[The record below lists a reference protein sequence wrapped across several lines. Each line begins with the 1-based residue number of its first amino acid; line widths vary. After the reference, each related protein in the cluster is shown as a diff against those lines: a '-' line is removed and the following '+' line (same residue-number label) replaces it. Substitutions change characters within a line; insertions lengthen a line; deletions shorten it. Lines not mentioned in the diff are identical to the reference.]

1 MGYYNFLHLG
11 DMFIHL
17 FRAYVTYLLDTCYGR
32 AGQQRTL
39 QGGKKA
45 VEFKGAG
52 ENGNHIL
59 PEAVGADH
67 REGGGSVPK

>member
-1 MGYYNFLHLG
+1 MGE
-11 DMFIHL
+11 
-17 FRAYVTYLLDTCYGR
+17 LDNRGHSR
-32 AGQQRTL
+32 
-39 QGGKKA
+39 GGKKA

-52 ENGNHIL
+52 KNGNHIL